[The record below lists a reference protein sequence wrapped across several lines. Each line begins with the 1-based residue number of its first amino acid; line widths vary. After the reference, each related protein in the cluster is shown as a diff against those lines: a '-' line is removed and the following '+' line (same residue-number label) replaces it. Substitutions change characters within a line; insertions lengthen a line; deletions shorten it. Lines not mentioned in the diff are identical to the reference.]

1 MLRRTKP
8 EVLTHL
14 PPKTYQDVLVEVGSK
29 KLLKMSEK
37 MMTMLVEHGSEN
49 IPDFTEFSRVRA
61 ELAKD
66 RISALEDIVESFE
79 EANEP
84 VVVFSAHRAPIEA
97 MGKRDGWAVIMGD
110 TNPDDREDAVMAFQA
125 GMLKGIA
132 CTIKAGGVGI
142 TLTKSSKMVFCDL
155 EWNPALNLQAEDR
168 ICRIG
173 QTASNLQYI
182 RLVSDC
188 PMDLHVLKLIDKKKT
203 MIEAAIEKEC
213 EVVNSTTKTF
223 SVKQETRQER
233 DARIAKAI
241 AKDAQNS
248 VSKQLPDWVRT
259 IPSKILNSSVDGN
272 LQSQIIIA
280 SEQLGCVCD
289 GAQEHDGQG
298 YNKPDSYVMKNITT
312 SGLLYDLNQQDLL
325 KFTWSKLLKYKGQ
338 IGSLVPNLFT

>member
-1 MLRRTKP
+1 
-8 EVLTHL
+8 
-14 PPKTYQDVLVEVGSK
+14 
-29 KLLKMSEK
+29 
-37 MMTMLVEHGSEN
+37 
-49 IPDFTEFSRVRA
+49 
-61 ELAKD
+61 
-66 RISALEDIVESFE
+66 
-79 EANEP
+79 
-84 VVVFSAHRAPIEA
+84 
-97 MGKRDGWAVIMGD
+97 
-110 TNPDDREDAVMAFQA
+110 
-125 GMLKGIA
+125 
-132 CTIKAGGVGI
+132 
-142 TLTKSSKMVFCDL
+142 
-155 EWNPALNLQAEDR
+155 
-168 ICRIG
+168 
-173 QTASNLQYI
+173 
-182 RLVSDC
+182 
-188 PMDLHVLKLIDKKKT
+188 MDLHVLKLIDKKKT